1 MIGLIALVG
10 LSLGFVA
17 EILALPVAAVCS
29 TPSSHYFQ
37 NDPPN
42 DPGDFPEPND
52 VPSVLPSAV
61 RHKSAMV
68 AAAHPLAARIGTDI
82 LQAGGNAIDAT
93 VAVQLA
99 LGVVEPQSSG
109 IGGGCF
115 IVYYDAKTKKTHCID
130 GREET
135 PAGARREDFLVADGK
150 VIKDAL
156 TGCRAAGVPG
166 TVAGMHLAHQKWGRL
181 PWKQVVTPAIKL
193 AEDGIGVT
201 PRLRDAIAA
210 NRSRFLKI
218 PSSKSQYL
226 VDGQVPEIGTVLRF
240 PEMGKTLRR
249 IAEQGPAGFYEGE
262 TADLIVKA
270 VQSCHIAPG
279 RITLDDLKNYR
290 ALERDPIEFPYRGY
304 QLVGMPPPSSGTITL
319 GIILYCLERIEP
331 KDRLPTT
338 VNGID
343 AWARAESVAFA
354 DRNAYLGDQDWQ
366 TNYHMKYLLAP
377 SRLDNR
383 RRESLELKAGTKA
396 KPGELFNLQPSVR
409 PDNPREGNN
418 TTHFSIVD
426 ADRNVVSCTTTIEH
440 GMGCGVVVPGAGFLL
455 NNEMTDFDLD
465 KAGEPNSLDAS
476 RRTVGNHLAGKRP
489 RSSMAPLIIFKDGQP
504 LMTVGS
510 PGGPLIISI
519 VGETVINVLDH
530 GMDMQQAINAARY
543 SCRNGK
549 LEVDGMFKNRAELV
563 KQLEA
568 RGGKVPELK
577 AGNTVWGG
585 AHGIRILPD
594 GTLEGGADPRRE
606 GAVRGY

>member
-1 MIGLIALVG
+1 MLR
-10 LSLGFVA
+10 LSLVFA
-17 EILALPVAAVCS
+17 LILVLATMIKA
-29 TPSSHYFQ
+29 
-37 NDPPN
+37 DPPT
-42 DPGDFPEPND
+42 DPGDFPEPSD
-52 VPSVLPSAV
+52 VPNVLPTAV

-68 AAAHPLAARIGTDI
+68 ASAHPLASKIGVDI
-82 LQAGGNAIDAT
+82 LKAGGNAIDAT

-135 PAGARREDFLVADGK
+135 PAGAKREDFLDRDGK

-166 TVAGMHLAHQKWGRL
+166 TVAGMHHAHQKWGKL
-181 PWKQVVTPAIKL
+181 PWKRVVEPAIRL

-218 PSSKSQYL
+218 PSSKAQYL
-226 VDGQVPEIGTVLRF
+226 VNDQVPEIGTVLRF
-240 PEMGKTLRR
+240 PEMGRTLRR

-270 VQSCHIAPG
+270 VQSCPIAPG

-290 ALERDPIEFPYRGY
+290 PVERDPIDFPYQGH

-319 GIILYCLERIEP
+319 GIIFHCLEHIAP
-331 KDRLPTT
+331 KDRHPTT
-338 VNGID
+338 VHGLD

-354 DRNAYLGDQDWQ
+354 DRNAYLGDQGWQ
-366 TNYHMKYLLAP
+366 TNYHMKHLLAP
-377 SRLDNR
+377 SRLGQR
-383 RRESLELKAGTKA
+383 RTAAQELKPGTKA
-396 KPGELFNLQPSVR
+396 KPGELFNLQPAPQ
-409 PDNPREGNN
+409 PDNPTEGNN

-465 KAGEPNSLDAS
+465 AIGQPNSLDAS
-476 RRTVGNHLAGKRP
+476 RRSVSNHLAGKRP

-504 LMTVGS
+504 VMTVGS

-519 VGETVINVLDH
+519 VGQAVINVLDH

-543 SCRNGK
+543 TCRNGK

-568 RGGKVPELK
+568 RGWKVPEVK

-585 AHGIRILPD
+585 AQGIRILPD